1 MRIITVCIIII
12 LFASGVLEAQT
23 KFDRT
28 IDSVLSLSGLNR
40 NDVSLPFFGDE
51 NKEYSNNKLLLRNV
65 KESLL
70 DPLNTINFINALK
83 NISNTVDPG
92 YFPGF
97 LIRQLMSKPLFY
109 KGLEECQNY
118 TDSKTYKI
126 LEEKCLQI
134 VQNRTEREQLLS
146 VVNNTE
152 KIFLKNNILNIVL
165 NTESNSDS
173 AKDIFRFNQSRDSA
187 LIKAEH
193 IILILSKIDRDKYDF
208 NLLKESMLFYNLY
221 NFLKINTGFLK
232 NLKFNNYNNENL
244 IGSFALLKY
253 SGLEIV
259 VGDTGKNIYHGNF
272 DIIID
277 LGGNDIYELDNSQ
290 NNGLNWIIDL
300 KGDDIYTSL
309 SDFSVA
315 GAYFS
320 SSFILDVEGNDI
332 YKGSN
337 VSLGASIAGV
347 SAIIDLN
354 GDDNYIGKVF
364 TCGSGFFGAGLIY
377 DAAGNDTYSS
387 ECCSQGFGMTQGIG
401 MICDLKGNDNYIVK
415 PQVLDVTR
423 YEDHYKSM
431 SQGFGFGL
439 SPYYAGGIGIL
450 LDCSGNDS
458 YSCDIYGQGSA
469 YWFSSGYL
477 IDMEGNDNYN
487 SYQYSQGAGIHF
499 ASGFLIDDSGDDHY
513 TSNGV
518 SQGCGH
524 DYGFGLLLDSHGNDS
539 YSAYSLSQGA
549 GNANGIGILAD
560 LSGIDGYLNK
570 EPSNSRGY
578 GNFRRGTFSLGLF
591 IDANGQDFYSQSG
604 PDNIFSTQSDYGV
617 FADLSIADENTNN
630 NLAETTIPVI
640 ENEYTTENLLIM
652 AKTIEPRFR
661 DWQKYGFN
669 KLISDSLKSSDVLL
683 KYLGTDDT
691 RVKLV
696 LVNVLNRMGY
706 TFSGKIANYIPEVIN
721 SQQTE
726 NQKENI
732 LSYACY
738 LLGEYGNNANT
749 GLLLSLT
756 DNASI
761 EVKSYAVNALG
772 KIKNPELKYKKV
784 ILEKLNELKKIKTDY
799 ISFYKDIVFC
809 LGNYESESSYFTLLE
824 FLSSDYHYTV
834 RLLSSAIL
842 KNYQRQYSSLIN
854 KNTLRDILN
863 DRIAL
868 YWFINSLSEVSES
881 EFDRILGIIDA
892 ESVAT
897 DAKIKAKITSVIK
910 ERQKKMK

>member
-1 MRIITVCIIII
+1 MKVITICIIFI
-12 LFASGVLEAQT
+12 LSLPELLEAQT
-23 KFDRT
+23 RFDNV
-28 IDSVLSLSGLNR
+28 IDSVLSMSGLSR
-40 NDVSLPFFGDE
+40 NDVSLPFFSNDD
-51 NKEYSNNKLLLRNV
+51 KEDFSNHKLLLGKV

-70 DPLNTINFINALK
+70 NPLNSVNFCNDLKGLK
-83 NISNTVDPG
+83 NENFTGILYFLFKVLNENLLPQKDIINYRNYNESSG
-92 YFPGF
+92 YKYFEELCR
-97 LIRQLMSKPLFY
+97 LIK
-109 KGLEECQNY
+109 QNIGERKNLLGVIDE
-118 TDSKTYKI
+118 TDFNY
-126 LEEKCLQI
+126 L
-134 VQNRTEREQLLS
+134 R
-146 VVNNTE
+146 
-152 KIFLKNNILNIVL
+152 NNILEVLL
-165 NTESNSDS
+165 NTENDGAS
-173 AKDIFRFNQSRDSA
+173 AKDIFKYNLLRDSG
-187 LIKAEH
+187 LINTDKV
-193 IILILSKIDRDKYDF
+193 ITLLSKIDRDKYYT
-208 NLLKESMLFYNLY
+208 NLLTDAYLFYDLY
-221 NFLKINTGFLK
+221 NYVSNNPGFFK
-232 NLKFNNYNNENL
+232 NLKFDSYNNENL
-244 IGSFALLKY
+244 KGSFSILKY

-259 VGDTGKNIYHGNF
+259 IGDTNKNFYHGGF

-277 LGGNDIYELDNSQ
+277 LGGNDIYEIDNSV
-290 NNGLNWIIDL
+290 NKGINWIIDL
-300 KGDDIYTSL
+300 KGDDYYTAL
-309 SDFSVA
+309 SDFSLA
-315 GAYFS
+315 GAFFS
-320 SSFILDVEGNDI
+320 SSFILDAEGNDI
-332 YKGSN
+332 YKGNN
-337 VSLGASIAGV
+337 VSLGSSIAGI
-347 SAIIDLN
+347 SAIDDLK
-354 GDDNYIGKVF
+354 GDDYYIGKF
-364 TCGSGFFGAGLIY
+364 LTCGSGLFGVGLLY
-377 DAAGNDTYSS
+377 DVGGNDTYSS
-387 ECCSQGFGMTQGIG
+387 EGYSQGFGMTQGIG
-401 MICDLKGNDNYIVK
+401 MICDISGNDNYIIK

-499 ASGFLIDDSGDDHY
+499 ASGFLIDDSGDDRY

-524 DYGFGLLLDSHGNDS
+524 DYGFGLLLDGHGNDN

-591 IDANGQDFYSQSG
+591 IDASGQDFYSQSG
-604 PDNIFSTQSDYGV
+604 FDNNFNIQSDYGV

-630 NLAETTIPVI
+630 NLIETIIPVI
-640 ENEYTTENLLIM
+640 ENEYSTEDLLMM
-652 AKTIEPRFR
+652 AKTIEPRFKE
-661 DWQKYGFN
+661 WQKHGFN
-669 KLISDSLKSSDVLL
+669 KLISDSIKSSEVLL

-691 RVKLV
+691 RIKLV
-696 LVNVLNRMGY
+696 LVNVLNKMGY

-721 SQQTE
+721 SQKTE

-732 LSYACY
+732 ISYACY

-756 DNASI
+756 DYASI

-772 KIKNPELKYKKV
+772 KIKNPESKYKKI
-784 ILEKLNELKKIKTDY
+784 ILEKLNELKNIKTDY
-799 ISFYKDIVFC
+799 SSFYKDIVFC
-809 LGNYESESSYFTLLE
+809 LSNYESESSYFSLLE

-834 RLLSSAIL
+834 RLLSSSIL
-842 KNYQRQYSSLIN
+842 KNYQRQYSFLIN
-854 KNTLRDILN
+854 ANTLRDILN
-863 DRIAL
+863 DRIEL

-881 EFDRILGIIDA
+881 EFERILGVINT

-897 DAKIKAKITSVIK
+897 DANIKAKIASVIK
-910 ERQKKMK
+910 ERQKK